1 VPGAPARR
9 FRDGRAFELS
19 VLVRSQAVAVR
30 IKDHG
35 LPYELTDVERR
46 LGDVTLNGIPETD
59 LVPHLHRL
67 TLARPTTPAACAAL
81 EGIGFSFAGVAPAD
95 DEAGFRLRLQ
105 HLPGVDVVRDDI
117 TVVSDFGAELLNYV
131 LAARPHD

>member
-1 VPGAPARR
+1 VHATGADLAPA
-9 FRDGRAFELS
+9 
-19 VLVRSQAVAVR
+19 VAERV
-30 IKDHG
+30 
-35 LPYELTDVERR
+35 RR
-46 LGDVTLNGIPETD
+46 LRRAAIEVAHAD
-59 LVPHLHRL
+59 LP
-67 TLARPTTPAACAAL
+67 LAHPTTPAACAAL